1 MAKLAPMS
9 LSLSTILAR
18 IEQSAA
24 VIAGLKKQAD
34 RIERIGREVRACF
47 EKGGRLYT
55 CGNGG
60 SAAEALHL
68 SEELIGKYK
77 RERKPYPAVCL
88 AADPT
93 ALTCIAN
100 DYGFDQ
106 VYARQIEALGKA
118 GDALVVFSTSGNSR
132 NIVLALEA
140 ARAKGVRTIGLLG
153 KGGGPCASLCD
164 TALIIESSETE
175 HVQEAHQVVLH
186 LILEAVE
193 G

>member
-1 MAKLAPMS
+1 MTLDQNFV
-9 LSLSTILAR
+9 LERLQR
-18 IEQSAA
+18 SAA
-24 VIAGLKKQAD
+24 VITGLKARSGQILVLASAV
-34 RIERIGREVRACF
+34 RSCLER
-47 EKGGRLYT
+47 GGRLYT

-77 RERKPYPAVCL
+77 RDRKPFPAICL

-100 DYGFDQ
+100 DYGFDTIFS
-106 VYARQIEALGKA
+106 RQIEALGRP
-118 GDALVVFSTSGNSR
+118 GDALVAFSTSGNSR
-132 NIVLALEA
+132 NVELALAA
-140 ARAKGVRTIGLLG
+140 ARKAGVKTLGLLG
-153 KGGGPCASLCD
+153 KGGGRCLPLCD
-164 TALIIESSETE
+164 LAVVVDAAETE
-175 HVQEAHQVVLH
+175 HVQEAHQVILH

>member
-1 MAKLAPMS
+1 MS

-100 DYGFDQ
+100 DFGYEEVF
-106 VYARQIEALGKA
+106 ARQVEAFGRK
-118 GDALVVFSTSGNSR
+118 GDVLVAFSTSGASPN
-132 NIVLALEA
+132 VLRAL
-140 ARAKGVRTIGLLG
+140 ARAQELGLTTVGLLG
-153 KGGGPCASLCD
+153 KGGGAALEGCDCAVVVPSQD
-164 TALIIESSETE
+164 TAHI
-175 HVQEAHQVVLH
+175 QEAHQVVVH